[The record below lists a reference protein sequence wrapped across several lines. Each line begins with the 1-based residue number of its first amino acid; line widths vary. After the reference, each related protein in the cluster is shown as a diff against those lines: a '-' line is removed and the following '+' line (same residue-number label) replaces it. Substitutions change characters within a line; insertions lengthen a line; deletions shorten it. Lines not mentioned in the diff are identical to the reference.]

1 MIGITASQL
10 DTDALRYLNVSG
22 NQGTLARLA
31 VNYVAREL
39 KRNNLWTSMKAFYPM
54 MGTTSTMMG
63 ANLISS
69 SYNLTFFGTW
79 AFSTTGAL
87 PDGSSAYALT
97 GLIPSSVLSQNSTA
111 VGFYSRTDTPAPTVT
126 GVQIGCG
133 SGSDRIAMTIIRD
146 TAPSFTITTRINT
159 SGAFISPTI
168 TSSQGLFVASRTSSV
183 LTTTSRNGVT
193 LTLGTSS
200 TVSTALPTAEIC
212 LGATN
217 IAGVISAYSSR
228 ELACAFI
235 ADGLTAGQV
244 STLYTIIQNFQTILS
259 RAV

>member
-1 MIGITASQL
+1 MIGITASQF

-31 VNYVAREL
+31 VDYLAREL

-63 ANLISS
+63 ANLISN
-69 SYNLTFFGTW
+69 SYNATFFGNWT
-79 AFSTTGAL
+79 FSTTGAL

-97 GLIPSSVLSQNSTA
+97 GLIPSSVLTLNSTTL
-111 VGFYSRTDTPAPTVT
+111 GFYCRTATPEATLT

-133 SGSDRIAMTIIRD
+133 SGLDR
-146 TAPSFTITTRINT
+146 TAIQILKSGTFTASSRINT
-159 SGAFISPTI
+159 SGTTLSGTI
-168 TSSQGLFVASRTSSV
+168 TSSQGLFTVTRTSST
-183 LTTTSRNGVT
+183 LTTAYRNATSI
-193 LTLGTSS
+193 GTDSATS
-200 TVSTALPTAEIC
+200 TNLPTAEIC
-212 LGATN
+212 IGATN
-217 IAGVISAYSSR
+217 ISGIRSTFSSK
-228 ELACAFI
+228 ELACAFV